1 MGIKEM
7 EFSAGLQFLELLQQF
22 AADMLCVRRTSAVAA
37 NKHLAPRAKRK
48 EKHVKSFSDGIPALF
63 KTWVSRIEL
72 IK

>member
-1 MGIKEM
+1 MSDPERLAYWQDRYTQYRK
-7 EFSAGLQFLELLQQF
+7 
-22 AADMLCVRRTSAVAA
+22 AA